1 MEMSPRKEEILNF
14 INITQHVVIAI
25 HNKYN
30 AIFYIELLL
39 ERQIYNMRGTSVTIK
54 SHFNMSV
61 LKDFI
66 TLWRGIREQ

>member
-1 MEMSPRKEEILNF
+1 MQMNTRKEEMLNF
-14 INITQHVVIAI
+14 IHITQHVVIAI

-30 AIFYIELLL
+30 AIFYTELPL
-39 ERQIYNMRGTSVTIK
+39 ERQIYNMTVTSVTIN